1 MDFQQLRVDH
11 NKAIADQKAIDLFI
25 DDNYNRNIRVDIK
38 ALARKLRLSIVETQV
53 QLFTWAKALSN
64 TREAR
69 IHRLCIFMNDLH
81 TKPQWFGFLQL
92 SLDDNRSI
100 HNASR
105 QIGLP
110 DKRHWSTLNRLV
122 ESANGWD
129 KVSFEVNHA
138 RDIIIGSLFNHGFVP
153 DGTEPTIEI
162 TAEECRKK
170 YMGSQFCNRE
180 DFGDIQLYHSWGYL
194 TMEKLDQLQAKPIES
209 EDLHILKKKGD
220 VEDDSKE
227 RKAIAS
233 KLRHFIDEVQDRG
246 LMFVHNQLHLDH
258 LGNGKYSHCPML
270 VFSRPNELSAT
281 IKVIFR
287 QYADIG
293 RVILDI

>member
-11 NKAIADQKAIDLFI
+11 NKAIANQKAIDLFI

-246 LMFVHNQLHLDH
+246 LMFVHNQLHLDN
-258 LGNGKYSHCPML
+258 LGNGKYSNSPML

-281 IKVIFR
+281 IKVVFR